1 MDDEYYVGLYDYDIQ
16 INLTNDFIFSDDFI
30 AIYLARKIEKNKF
43 EIIKTIH
50 CINLKPYS
58 PRDIIY
64 YDDELQDY
72 LIQFHDKTKY
82 LLDYNI
88 YIRQS
93 NITGIYNRDVNLKI
107 KELLCSMVNLD
118 NEHYN
123 NIRDTILYFTENN
136 YLKY

>member
-1 MDDEYYVGLYDYDIQ
+1 MDDEYYVGLYDYDVQ

-50 CINLKPYS
+50 CMNLKPYS

-64 YDDELQDY
+64 FDDELQDY
-72 LIQFHDKTKY
+72 LIVFPDKKKY

-88 YIRQS
+88 FIKKS
-93 NITGIYNRDVNLKI
+93 STTGIYNRNVNLKI
-107 KELLCSMVNLD
+107 KDLLYSMVNLD
-118 NEHYN
+118 NEYYN
-123 NIRDTILYFTENN
+123 NIRDAILYFTENN
-136 YLKY
+136 FN

>member
-1 MDDEYYVGLYDYDIQ
+1 MDNEYYIGMYNYDVQ

-64 YDDELQDY
+64 FDDELQDY
-72 LIQFHDKTKY
+72 LIEFPDKKKY

-88 YIRQS
+88 FIKKS
-93 NITGIYNRDVNLKI
+93 STTSIYNRNVNLKI
-107 KELLCSMVNLD
+107 IDLLYSMVNLD

-123 NIRDTILYFTENN
+123 NIRDAILYFTENN
-136 YLKY
+136 FN

>member
-1 MDDEYYVGLYDYDIQ
+1 MDDEYYIGLYDYDIQ
-16 INLTNDFIFSDDFI
+16 IDLTNNFIYSDDFI
-30 AIYLARKIEKNKF
+30 AIYLARKLEKNKF

-64 YDDELQDY
+64 YDEKLEDY
-72 LIQFHDKTKY
+72 LIEFTNKKKY

-88 YIRQS
+88 YIRKS
-93 NITGIYNRDVNLKI
+93 STTGIYNRSVNLKI
-107 KELLCSMVNLD
+107 KELLYSMVNLD

-123 NIRDTILYFTENN
+123 NIRDAILYFTENDFTE
-136 YLKY
+136 